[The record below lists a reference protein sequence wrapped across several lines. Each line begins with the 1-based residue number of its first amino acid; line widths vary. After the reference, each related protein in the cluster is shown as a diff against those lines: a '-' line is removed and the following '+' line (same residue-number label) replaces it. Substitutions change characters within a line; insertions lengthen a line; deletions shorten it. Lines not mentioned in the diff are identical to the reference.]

1 LLRPSERAAESAYF
15 ATLQVEG
22 AAALR
27 YPVPGSPGAAGTH
40 IVRVEVA
47 WENLFEGR
55 RGRSSIADAG
65 PQLPGDFAKTAGPAR
80 QARVDF
86 LSIASGGVYAR
97 LHKQPEHDQISYY
110 LDGTALEEVRALS
123 SELL

>member
-1 LLRPSERAAESAYF
+1 MRILVLGATGMLGTDLRYEVVR
-15 ATLQVEG
+15 THIGDVKRMG

-40 IVRVEVA
+40 LVRVEVA

-55 RGRSSIADAG
+55 RGRGSIADAG

-80 QARVDF
+80 QGREARTGSRRAAV
-86 LSIASGGVYAR
+86 SSSGF
-97 LHKQPEHDQISYY
+97 
-110 LDGTALEEVRALS
+110 
-123 SELL
+123 